1 MRKSDVVKLIKFLNN
16 NIRKKNKKKIE
27 LHEPSFFG
35 NEIFFLNRCIK
46 EKQVSTYG
54 KYTGYFE
61 KEIKRITKAKYSVAL
76 TSGTEALHLS
86 LRAIGITSDHEILVP
101 AMTFIAS
108 VNAISYCGAEP
119 HFIDTDINTL
129 EIDYK
134 KLDQYLESITIKKKG
149 KTFNKFSKKHIK
161 ALMPVHIFGHSSNIL
176 KIKKIAKKYNLVVIE
191 DAAEAFGSFVKKQHL
206 GTFGEIGCLSFN
218 GNKIVT
224 TGGGGAIITNNKI
237 LAQKVFQL
245 STVYKTKNSFGT
257 THNGIGYNSRMP
269 SINASLGLAQIK
281 NFQKIK
287 NEKKKLYFDYDKII
301 SNFEGIKLF
310 KENKDTDSNY
320 WLHVLILDE
329 KNRKFKKAIIQEG
342 KRKNFYL
349 GSIWKLVSNM
359 KPYINKQKM
368 DLSGSKNIHDRVIC
382 LPSGAGVLF

>member
-35 NEIFFLNRCIK
+35 NENFFLNRCIK

-134 KLDQYLESITIKKKG
+134 KLDRYLESITIKKKG

>member
-35 NEIFFLNRCIK
+35 NEKFFLNRCIE